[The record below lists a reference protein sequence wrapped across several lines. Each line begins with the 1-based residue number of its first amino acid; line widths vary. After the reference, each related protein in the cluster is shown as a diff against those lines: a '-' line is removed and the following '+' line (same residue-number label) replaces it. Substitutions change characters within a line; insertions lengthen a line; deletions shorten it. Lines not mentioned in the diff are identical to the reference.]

1 MSREFVC
8 LAVTFGI
15 FFFLWKSRINYLLLG
30 RLPVSTDQA
39 RPDVTVIIPAR
50 NEAHQIASA
59 VGSFKGLPVIVVNDG
74 STDDTAGVSQA
85 AGAIVIAA
93 PPLAAG
99 SLGKPNACAAG
110 AAEAKTKWLLFVDA
124 DTTFHSHFAA
134 SAVHHAEQNHYD
146 LLTAFLEQKCVSIF
160 EKMLLP
166 YGFAL
171 YFAGVSA
178 RAVNR
183 TGNKSALANGQC
195 LLFRRSAY
203 EQIGGHGKVIS
214 SVIEDVAIAQLA
226 KRNQLS
232 VRVLRAE
239 HLGSVRMYDSLA
251 AIWKGFQKNSFRFLQ
266 ANPGGGIQVIL
277 ASVLLTSWLPAII
290 LALGDYPRPL
300 TPAVL
305 IQPTPVLLLFLAP
318 FLTLLPWYAESKAGR
333 IWRVLLAP
341 FGIYF
346 FQLIAL
352 NGMFVTLF
360 RRSTDWKGRRV

>member
-1 MSREFVC
+1 MIEFVC
-8 LAVTFGI
+8 LAVSFGI

-30 RLPVSTDQA
+30 RLPLSTNLA
-39 RPDVTVIIPAR
+39 APDVTVIIPAR
-50 NEAHQIASA
+50 NEAHQIAQA
-59 VGSFKGLPVIVVNDG
+59 VGSFPDLPVIVVNDG
-74 STDDTAGVSQA
+74 STDETSAVAEA
-85 AGAIVIAA
+85 AGATVIPA
-93 PPLAAG
+93 PPLRQG

-110 AAEAKTKWLLFVDA
+110 AAIAQTKWLLFVDA
-124 DTTFHSHFAA
+124 DTQFHPSFAA
-134 SAVHHAEQNHYD
+134 SAVQHAEENHYD

-171 YFAGVSA
+171 YFTGVSA

-203 EQIGGHGKVIS
+203 ERMGGHGKVIT

-226 KRNQLS
+226 KQNNLS

-266 ANPGGGIQVIL
+266 ANPGGGVQVIL
-277 ASVLLTSWLPAII
+277 ASILLTSWLPALVLGLRDADMK
-290 LALGDYPRPL
+290 LAPP
-300 TPAVL
+300 V
-305 IQPTPVLLLFLAP
+305 VLLFFAP
-318 FLTLLPWYAESKAGR
+318 FLTLLPWYAEARASRA
-333 IWRVLLAP
+333 WRVALAP

-360 RRSTDWKGRRV
+360 RLTTDWKGRRV